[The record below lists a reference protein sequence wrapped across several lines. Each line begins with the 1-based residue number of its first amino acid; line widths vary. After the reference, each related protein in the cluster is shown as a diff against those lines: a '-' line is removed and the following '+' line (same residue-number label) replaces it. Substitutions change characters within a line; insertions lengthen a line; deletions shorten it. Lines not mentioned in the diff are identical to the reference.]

1 MPELN
6 NLTLLTDLYQLT
18 MAQSYF
24 AEKRFAEATFS
35 VFVRSYPA
43 NRGYFVCAGLDDVLD
58 FLEDFAFDASAI
70 EYLAAQKL
78 FSEEFLRYLSEL
90 RFTGD
95 VWAIPEGRIVFT
107 EEPLLE
113 LSAPIVQAQIAETL
127 IINQL
132 HLQTMIATKAA
143 RCVHASGGRPLV
155 DFALRRTHGT
165 DAGMKVARTSYLA
178 GFVGTSNV
186 MAGKAYGIPIVGTM
200 AHSFISSFEHEI
212 DAFRAYVRSFPH
224 NAILLID
231 TYDTLQGAR
240 HAVQIAKEMAT
251 RGETLIGVRL
261 DSGDLADLARQ
272 VRKIFDDASLPGVKI
287 IGSGGLDE
295 YDLAE
300 FTAANAPFDSYGVGT
315 RMGTSAD
322 TPWMDMAYKLVE
334 YNRAPVLKLST
345 GKASSP
351 GRKQIFRIRN
361 ERGNFTRDTIGLRDE
376 QIGSEILLEEAMHK
390 GRKTARNP
398 SLNESRKLFAA
409 DFAAMPEDLKAL
421 HNPPHY
427 QVDTSQK
434 LAQLREQTRAK
445 YVVA

>member
-1 MPELN
+1 MPERN

-35 VFVRSYPA
+35 VFVRSYPPD
-43 NRGYFVCAGLDDVLD
+43 RGYFVCAGLDDVLD
-58 FLEDFAFDASAI
+58 FLEDFAFDANAI

-78 FSEEFLRYLSEL
+78 FSEKFLRYLSEL

-95 VWAIPEGRIVFT
+95 VWAIPEGRIVFK

-113 LSAPIVQAQIAETL
+113 LSAPIIQAQIVETL

-165 DAGMKVARTSYLA
+165 DAGMKVARASYLA

-240 HAVQIAKEMAT
+240 NAVQIAKEMAT

-272 VRKIFDDASLPGVKI
+272 VRKIFDDANLPGIKI

-300 FTAANAPFDSYGVGT
+300 LAAADVPFDSYGIGT

-322 TPWMDMAYKLVE
+322 APWMDMAYKLVE

-351 GRKQIFRIRN
+351 GRKQIFRTRN
-361 ERGNFTRDTIGLRDE
+361 ERGNFARDTIGLRGE
-376 QIGSEILLEEAMHK
+376 QIGGETLLEEAMHE
-390 GRKTARNP
+390 GRKTAQ
-398 SLNESRKLFAA
+398 SLSLSEGRKRFVA
-409 DFAAMPEDLKAL
+409 DFAALPDDLKAL
-421 HNPPHY
+421 CNPPHY

-434 LAQLREQTRAK
+434 LAQLREQTRA
-445 YVVA
+445 

>member
-1 MPELN
+1 MLERN

-24 AEKRFAEATFS
+24 AEKCFAEATFS
-35 VFVRSYPA
+35 VFVRSYPPD
-43 NRGYFVCAGLDDVLD
+43 RGYFVCAGLDDVLD
-58 FLEDFAFDASAI
+58 FLEDFAFDANAI

-95 VWAIPEGRIVFT
+95 VWAIPEGRIVFR

-113 LSAPIVQAQIAETL
+113 LSAPIIQAQIAETL

-165 DAGMKVARTSYLA
+165 DAGMKVARASYLA

-240 HAVQIAKEMAT
+240 NAVQIAKEMAT

-272 VRKIFDDASLPGVKI
+272 VRKIFDDANLPGIKI

-300 FTAANAPFDSYGVGT
+300 LAEADAPFDSYGVGT

-322 TPWMDMAYKLVE
+322 APWMDMAYKLVE

-351 GRKQIFRIRN
+351 GRKQIFRTRN
-361 ERGNFTRDTIGLRDE
+361 ERGNFARDTIGLRGE
-376 QIGSEILLEEAMHK
+376 QIGGETLLEEAMHK
-390 GRKTARNP
+390 GRRTAQSP
-398 SLNESRKLFAA
+398 SLSESRKLFAA
-409 DFAAMPEDLKAL
+409 DFAALPDDLKAL
-421 HNPPHY
+421 RNPPHY
-427 QVDTSQK
+427 RVDTSQK

-445 YVVA
+445 YVVT

>member
-1 MPELN
+1 MPERN

-35 VFVRSYPA
+35 VFVRSYPPD
-43 NRGYFVCAGLDDVLD
+43 RGYFVCAGLDDVLD
-58 FLEDFAFDASAI
+58 FLEDFAFDANAI

-78 FSEEFLRYLSEL
+78 FSEKFLRYLSQL

-95 VWAIPEGRIVFT
+95 VWAIPEGRIVFK

-113 LSAPIVQAQIAETL
+113 LSAPIIQAQIVETL

-165 DAGMKVARTSYLA
+165 DAGMKVARASYLA

-240 HAVQIAKEMAT
+240 NAVQIAKEMAT

-272 VRKIFDDASLPGVKI
+272 VRKIFDDANLAGIKI

-300 FTAANAPFDSYGVGT
+300 LAAANVPFDSYGIGT

-322 TPWMDMAYKLVE
+322 APWMDMAYKLVE

-351 GRKQIFRIRN
+351 GRKQIFRTRN
-361 ERGNFTRDTIGLRDE
+361 ERGNFARDTIGLRGE
-376 QIGSEILLEEAMHK
+376 QIGGETLLEEALHE
-390 GRKTARNP
+390 GRKTAQSP
-398 SLNESRKLFAA
+398 SLSENRKRFVA
-409 DFAAMPEDLKAL
+409 DFAALPDDLKAL
-421 HNPPHY
+421 RNPPHY
-427 QVDTSQK
+427 QVDTSQT
-434 LAQLREQTRAK
+434 LAQLREQTTAK
-445 YVVA
+445 YAVT

>member
-1 MPELN
+1 MLERN

-24 AEKRFAEATFS
+24 AEKCIAEATFS
-35 VFVRSYPA
+35 VFVRSYPPD
-43 NRGYFVCAGLDDVLD
+43 RGYFVCAGLDDVLD
-58 FLEDFAFDASAI
+58 FLEDFAFDANAI

-78 FSEEFLRYLSEL
+78 FSEEFLRYLFEL

-95 VWAIPEGRIVFT
+95 VWAIPEGRIAFK

-113 LSAPIVQAQIAETL
+113 LSAPIIQAQIAETL

-165 DAGMKVARTSYLA
+165 DAGMKVARASYLA

-240 HAVQIAKEMAT
+240 NAVQIAKEMAT

-272 VRKIFDDASLPGVKI
+272 VRKILDDANLPGIKI

-300 FTAANAPFDSYGVGT
+300 LAAADVPFDSYGVGT

-322 TPWMDMAYKLVE
+322 APWMDMAYKLVE

-351 GRKQIFRIRN
+351 GRKQIFRTRN
-361 ERGNFTRDTIGLRDE
+361 ERGNFARDTIGLRGE
-376 QIGSEILLEEAMHK
+376 QIGGETLLEEAMRK
-390 GRKTARNP
+390 GRRTAQSPRL
-398 SLNESRKLFAA
+398 SESRKLFAA
-409 DFAAMPEDLKAL
+409 DFAALPDDLKAL
-421 HNPPHY
+421 RNPPHY
-427 QVDTSQK
+427 RVDTSQK

-445 YVVA
+445 YVVT

>member
-1 MPELN
+1 MLERN

-24 AEKRFAEATFS
+24 AEKCFAEATFS
-35 VFVRSYPA
+35 VFVRSYPPD
-43 NRGYFVCAGLDDVLD
+43 RGYFVCAGLDDVLD
-58 FLEDFAFDASAI
+58 FLEDFAFDANAI

-95 VWAIPEGRIVFT
+95 VWAIPEGRILFK

-113 LSAPIVQAQIAETL
+113 LSAPIIQAQIAETL

-165 DAGMKVARTSYLA
+165 DAGMKVARASYLA

-240 HAVQIAKEMAT
+240 NAVQIAKEMAT

-272 VRKIFDDASLPGVKI
+272 VRKIFDDANLPGIKI

-300 FTAANAPFDSYGVGT
+300 LAEADAPFDSYGVGT

-322 TPWMDMAYKLVE
+322 APWMDMAYKLVE

-351 GRKQIFRIRN
+351 GRKQIFRTRN
-361 ERGNFTRDTIGLRDE
+361 ERGNFARDTIGLRGE
-376 QIGSEILLEEAMHK
+376 QIGGETLLEEAMHE
-390 GRKTARNP
+390 GRRTAQGP
-398 SLNESRKLFAA
+398 DLSEARKLFAA
-409 DFAAMPEDLKAL
+409 DFAALPDDLKAL
-421 HNPPHY
+421 RNPPHY
-427 QVDTSQK
+427 RVDTSQK

-445 YVVA
+445 YVVT